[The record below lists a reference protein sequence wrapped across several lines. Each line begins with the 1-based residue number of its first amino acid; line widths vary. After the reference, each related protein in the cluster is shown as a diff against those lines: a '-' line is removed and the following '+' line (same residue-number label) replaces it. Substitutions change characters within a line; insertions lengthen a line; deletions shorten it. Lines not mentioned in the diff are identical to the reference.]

1 MKKLILFAFLT
12 TFSSALFSQQAS
24 VASTEK
30 QENTNL
36 QVETRAERKERRE
49 LEKEL
54 ENENKERARDLKKE
68 MKARNKEAKSA
79 QSGAGKQPVT
89 HQRARPVRQV
99 HQANR
104 KH

>member
-68 MKARNKEAKSA
+68 IKAHNKELIARAKRDGNEA
-79 QSGAGKQPVT
+79 IKN
-89 HQRARPVRQV
+89 QRTRAV
-99 HQANR
+99 AKN
-104 KH
+104 